1 MRLRK
6 NAKLELIKSVPLFA
20 QCTKKELEALAALA
34 DEIDV
39 PEGRELATQ
48 GAAGREFVILVDGSA
63 EVRKNGRRIN
73 ELGASDFFGEI
84 ALLTNGPRT
93 ATVTTASPSTL
104 LVLTDRAFRQLT
116 DTVPSVKD
124 KVVQALAERLER
136 DSI

>member
-63 EVRKNGRRIN
+63 DVRKNGRRIN

-84 ALLTNGPRT
+84 ALLTSGPRT
-93 ATVTTASPSTL
+93 ASVTTTSPSTL

-124 KVVQALAERLER
+124 KVVQALAERLAR